1 MKVWK
6 RCSRKE
12 NSQCKGPETSLLG
25 ISKEANMACVGCL
38 LPVRPLEALNFTKS
52 PPVTGKMNK
61 AKTGPLPAQHP
72 CLGVVMSL
80 EGKVGK
86 HRPNT
91 SFYVSATNILPRRE
105 TLKLPLPHSSPLSPN
120 LNLVPPIYSSATC

>member
-61 AKTGPLPAQHP
+61 ANPGPLPAQHP
-72 CLGVVMSL
+72 CLGW
-80 EGKVGK
+80 
-86 HRPNT
+86 
-91 SFYVSATNILPRRE
+91 
-105 TLKLPLPHSSPLSPN
+105 
-120 LNLVPPIYSSATC
+120 